1 MTPLAPRPSAISLMR
16 DAMSVSSLKSR
27 NTSAPSVVASFFF
40 ASPLSIT
47 IGLIPIALFNNQHF
61 FFFSFSSLLQQYPFR
76 APTTSSTKY
85 TQATPTKNI
94 PRQLHPLNPHSP
106 RPTRKNNPIARLKPA
121 LPQRTMH
128 SRSRTHNGSRRLI
141 RHFIRNFRRI
151 NRRRDNILLIGT
163 RRHHSRVNHLKTIL
177 FFAVP
182 ALCAVVA
189 HVPHGSYACSVA
201 DFPVGYAGA

>member
-1 MTPLAPRPSAISLMR
+1 
-16 DAMSVSSLKSR
+16 MSVSSLKSR

-61 FFFSFSSLLQQYPFR
+61 FSSSFSSFFFLILPKHPSR

-85 TQATPTKNI
+85 TQTIPTKNI
-94 PRQLHPLNPHSP
+94 PRQLHPLNPHSA

-128 SRSRTHNGSRRLI
+128 SRSRTHNGASRLI